1 MRRRAD
7 QLSERH
13 MDRAITVGDVTGTL
27 RSTHTCR
34 GVTEVEL
41 LVNGLRSLWF
51 LLPETE
57 VEVS

>member
-1 MRRRAD
+1 
-7 QLSERH
+7 
-13 MDRAITVGDVTGTL
+13 MDRAITVGEVTGTL

-41 LVNGLRSLWF
+41 LVGGLRSLWF

-57 VEVS
+57 VEVLSP